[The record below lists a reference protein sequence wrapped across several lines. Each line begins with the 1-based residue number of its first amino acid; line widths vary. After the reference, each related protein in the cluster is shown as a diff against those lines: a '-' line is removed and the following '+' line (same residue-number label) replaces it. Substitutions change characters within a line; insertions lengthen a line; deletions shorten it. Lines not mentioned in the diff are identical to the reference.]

1 MKITALFVAAVA
13 VSILVSVAAGAAGA
27 KGGSMQ
33 IGNPS
38 CGKNPGHVGHGTPL
52 VAAAGHQLAI
62 FAQGCFWGVEER
74 FRKVPGVVA
83 TAVGYTGGHTEN
95 PSYEDV
101 CTHTTGHAEAVLVEF
116 DPAQVSYRQLLEFF
130 WTTHD
135 PTSGDRQGPDVGD
148 SYRSAIF
155 TFDPE
160 QQAQAL
166 ASREAYQQRLRDP
179 ITTEIA
185 PAGKFWVAEGYHQQW
200 DEKHG
205 YLSCPVPHVPRV
217 KVAATAEAAAPA
229 AH

>member
-1 MKITALFVAAVA
+1 MRLAIALGAFTIVIVAFNV
-13 VSILVSVAAGAAGA
+13 LAGPARMRDVN
-27 KGGSMQ
+27 MQ

-38 CGKNPGHVGHGTPL
+38 CGTHPGHVGHGTPL
-52 VAAAGHQLAI
+52 SPTGNHQLAI

-83 TAVGYTGGHTEN
+83 TAVGYTGGTREN
-95 PSYEDV
+95 PTYEDV

-116 DPAQVSYRQLLEFF
+116 DPDRVTYQQLLDFF

-155 TFDPE
+155 TFGPE
-160 QQAQAL
+160 QLKEAL
-166 ASREAYQQRLRDP
+166 ASREAYQKRLSDK

-185 PAGKFWVAEGYHQQW
+185 PVGRFWVAEDYHQQW

-205 YLSCPVPHVPRV
+205 YLSCPVPHQPHM
-217 KVAATAEAAAPA
+217 KGS
-229 AH
+229 

>member
-1 MKITALFVAAVA
+1 MRPALLLGALAAV
-13 VSILVSVAAGAAGA
+13 IVAFNVVAGPARMRDQH
-27 KGGSMQ
+27 MQ

-38 CGKNPGHVGHGTPL
+38 CGTHPGHAGHGTPL
-52 VAAAGHQLAI
+52 AATGDHQLAV

-83 TAVGYTGGHTEN
+83 TAVGYTGGTREN

-116 DPAQVSYRQLLEFF
+116 DPKVVTYQQLLAFF
-130 WTTHD
+130 WKTHD

-155 TFDPE
+155 TFGPE
-160 QQAQAL
+160 QQREAL
-166 ASREAYQQRLRDP
+166 ASREEVQKSLADR

-185 PAGKFWVAEGYHQQW
+185 PATRFWVAEDYHQQW

-205 YLSCPVPHVPRV
+205 YLSCPVPHQPRA
-217 KVAATAEAAAPA
+217 KRS
-229 AH
+229 